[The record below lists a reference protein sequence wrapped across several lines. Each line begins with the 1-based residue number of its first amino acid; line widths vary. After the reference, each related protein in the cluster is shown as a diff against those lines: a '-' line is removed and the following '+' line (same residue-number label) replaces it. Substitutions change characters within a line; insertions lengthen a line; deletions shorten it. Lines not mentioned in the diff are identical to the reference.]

1 MATMRRSAIDR
12 RIDAAEAAV
21 AMRFRDRA
29 MDVLGDAILAASPEV
44 NLAVEM
50 RLRRLSAA
58 PEADPSWC
66 DDPVLIVFR
75 AIADVAPEMVDS
87 VAAEL
92 GIDLNPRTQA

>member
-1 MATMRRSAIDR
+1 MRSSAIDR
-12 RIDAAEAAV
+12 RVAAAEAAV

-29 MDVLGDAILAASPEV
+29 MDDLGDAILAASPEV
-44 NLAVEM
+44 NLAIET

-75 AIADVAPEMVDS
+75 AVASVAPEMVAD

-92 GIDLNPRTQA
+92 GIELNPIAGGRGT